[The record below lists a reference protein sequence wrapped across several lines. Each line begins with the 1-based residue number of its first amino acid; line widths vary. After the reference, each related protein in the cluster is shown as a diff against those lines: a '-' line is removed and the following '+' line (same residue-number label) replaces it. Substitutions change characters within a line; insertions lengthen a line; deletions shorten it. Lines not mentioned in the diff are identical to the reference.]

1 MWIYLQNNLYICLI
15 KNKNDNNNNDNF
27 PQADVNTDI

>member
-15 KNKNDNNNNDNF
+15 KNKNDNNNNNDNF
-27 PQADVNTDI
+27 PQADI

>member
-15 KNKNDNNNNDNF
+15 KNKNDNNNDSF